1 MMGIAAALVALLLLT
16 SAVLTA
22 AHDAAVEIAAS
33 HARTLAEEG
42 FAGAPELAKVRERR
56 HEVGA
61 SVRVVTMAFD
71 LTALAIIASTG
82 VTTWGTAPAAV
93 STALGVVLVLV
104 VGDLI
109 PHLIAARRPVRLALT
124 SAPVLLAVERV
135 ARPVVTPVWRLEDRI
150 GGGENGAN
158 GQQQREQRELR
169 ELREIQEIGTEE
181 GVLEASENL
190 LVERAFRLDELT
202 AWDVM
207 VPRVD
212 IFAWKEERKLEDV
225 VEELADV
232 PYSRVP
238 IYRDSVDDVIGIVYV
253 REAYERYS
261 RGERNL
267 TMRDLAREPF
277 FVPGS
282 LSLVQLLQD
291 FQARR
296 IHMGIVADEFG
307 GTDGLVTLEDI
318 LEELVGEIHDE
329 TDVEE
334 EEIVRVADDV
344 VECDAGVD
352 IRDIDEVLGVS
363 LPQREH
369 RSLNGFILDEL
380 GQVPPPGHRFQTDGV
395 QIDVLESSDTQ
406 VLRVRLTRLTQR
418 EEQEETTRER
428 AEESSR

>member
-22 AHDAAVEIAAS
+22 AHDAAVEIGVS
-33 HARTLAEEG
+33 RARTLAEEG
-42 FAGAPELAKVRERR
+42 FAGATELTRVRELRQ
-56 HEVGA
+56 EVGA

-82 VTTWGTAPAAV
+82 VTTWGAAPPAL

-124 SAPVLLAVERV
+124 SAPVLLAVERL

-158 GQQQREQRELR
+158 GNQHREHR

-212 IFAWKEERKLEDV
+212 IFAWKEDRRLEDV
-225 VEELADV
+225 VDELADV

-238 IYRDSVDDVIGIVYV
+238 IYRDSVDDVVGIVYV

-267 TMRDLAREPF
+267 TLRDLAREPF

-334 EEIVRVADDV
+334 EAIVRIADDV
-344 VECDAGVD
+344 VECDASVD
-352 IRDIDEVLGVS
+352 IRDLDEILGVS
-363 LPQREH
+363 LPQGEH

-380 GQVPPPGHRFQTDGV
+380 GQVPPQGHRFQTDGV
-395 QIDVLESSDTQ
+395 QIDVLESSETQ
-406 VLRVRLTRLTQR
+406 VLRVRLTRLGER
-418 EEQEETTRER
+418 IEEVER
-428 AEESSR
+428 QGAER